1 MKTPLANL
9 IRPTDF
15 DEVVGQ
21 KKLIGKNGL
30 IRRIIENNKDIP
42 NMILYGPSGTGKTTI
57 ANIIANKIN
66 KKIYFLNATTAS
78 KKYIDE
84 VIMYIKKID

>member
-9 IRPTDF
+9 IRPADF

-30 IRRIIENNKDIP
+30 IRRIIENNKDITKD
-42 NMILYGPSGTGKTTI
+42 I
-57 ANIIANKIN
+57 IN
-66 KKIYFLNATTAS
+66 KFEKAVF
-78 KKYIDE
+78 
-84 VIMYIKKID
+84 